1 MIFIASR
8 YGVAFGS
15 FQTGCCSYCLS
26 AGVTYPIDAETQGL
40 TCSGSI
46 MKRRNSLAA
55 FGYFVYLKIIW
66 LKNRLNSVGLPTG
79 PTGKFAWKMS
89 ASRSLTFGSVAFFAA
104 K

>member
-66 LKNRLNSVGLPTG
+66 LKNRCDSVGTPTG
-79 PTGKFAWKMS
+79 PTGKAACWMS
-89 ASRSLTFGSVAFFAA
+89 EASSLTLGSVAFLAA
-104 K
+104 